1 MGRYA
6 NERCHPEPVEGRA
19 ERSLPAM
26 IRQAHHD
33 NALLSFTPSQAAAFK
48 TRNDIFYK
56 WPFLSLFP
64 TLSILAPFYN
74 PLIPNIKILNLLSHI
89 SNQIFSFAPQYIFMA
104 KASDVKN
111 GNVLRFN
118 GELVQVEEFLHR
130 TPGNLRAFYQA
141 RMRNVKSGKL
151 VEYRFRTDEEVDIAR
166 VETSNYQYL
175 YEDGDALV
183 VMDNETYDQHN
194 IPKTLFGP
202 AVKFLKEG
210 MNVIVAFESEEPIMG
225 TIPGSAE
232 LEITYTEPAVKGDTS
247 TGAQKNATVETG
259 AEIRVPLF
267 INIGDKVKVDTAT
280 GTYVER
286 VKG

>member
-1 MGRYA
+1 
-6 NERCHPEPVEGRA
+6 
-19 ERSLPAM
+19 
-26 IRQAHHD
+26 
-33 NALLSFTPSQAAAFK
+33 
-48 TRNDIFYK
+48 
-56 WPFLSLFP
+56 
-64 TLSILAPFYN
+64 
-74 PLIPNIKILNLLSHI
+74 
-89 SNQIFSFAPQYIFMA
+89 MA

-111 GNVLRFN
+111 GNILRFN

-183 VMDNETYDQHN
+183 IMDNETFDQHN
-194 IPKTLFGP
+194 VPKKLFGN

-210 MNVIVAFESEEPIMG
+210 MNVVVAFESEEPIMG
-225 TIPGSAE
+225 QIPNSVE

-247 TGAQKNATVETG
+247 TSALKNATVETG
-259 AEIRVPLF
+259 AEIKVPLF
-267 INIGDKVKVDTAT
+267 INIGDKVKVDTGT
-280 GTYVER
+280 GAYVER
-286 VKG
+286 VKA